1 MRSELVKPNHLDR
14 KAVVY
19 VRQSTPHQVISNQES
34 LRLQYALRQRARE
47 LGWHEADI
55 DVIDADLGLSG
66 AAASHRQGFK
76 ELVARV
82 TLGEVGLVLS
92 VEVTRLARNCSDW
105 YPLLDV
111 CGHRDCLIAD
121 RDGIYDPGTPNGR
134 LLLGLKGTISE
145 LELHTIRGRLT
156 AGLLA
161 KAQRGELALQL
172 PTGFV
177 RDPSGVVTK
186 DPNRE
191 VQERI
196 ALLFGSFLSVRT
208 AVKVMRTFA
217 ARGLALPR
225 RDRHGEVCWRRPTIP
240 AVTAMLKNPA
250 YAGAFVYGRTRQ
262 KPSNLPGARPVK
274 SPRPRMDWRIV
285 VKDKYPAYLSWET
298 FEKIQAMLRD
308 NRAEY
313 MRTKSRGIPRDGAA
327 LLHGITWCGKC
338 GHKMVV
344 RYKGG
349 SQYVCNHLHMQ
360 HDVPVCQCLRA
371 MPIDTQ
377 VAAAFLEAVAP
388 AEIDALS
395 RARKA
400 QRQADDALRRAEEQ
414 QIQRLRYY
422 ATLAERQFNRVDPDN
437 RLVASEL
444 ERRWEAALVELRR
457 AEEALARRQI
467 PAPRQSVGVDP
478 RLRAKVVALGERLPE
493 LWADPATRREHRKA
507 LLRCLIDKVVLRRG
521 ARDKAEVRIVW
532 RGGATTELTVM
543 MPVNT
548 LAALPRHAEMEQRIC
563 ELATNGLYDDE
574 IARILTDEGHRSP
587 WRGTEVLPSTV
598 QGIRLRHR
606 IKAVPRQ
613 TRWPPVKGCLTVTQL
628 AERLRIPMKWI
639 HTQLRRGAI
648 RAIHEPSGRYL
659 FPDTE
664 PAMLAI
670 RQLREHRIKIVDLT
684 GASS

>member
-1 MRSELVKPNHLDR
+1 MKSELIKPNHLDR

-19 VRQSTPHQVISNQES
+19 VRQSSPQQVINNQES

-66 AAASHRQGFK
+66 AAASHRHGFK

-82 TLGEVGLVLS
+82 TLGEVGLILS
-92 VEVTRLARNCSDW
+92 IEVTRLARNCSDW

-111 CGHRDCLIAD
+111 CGHRGCLIAD

-134 LLLGLKGTISE
+134 LSLGLKGTISE

-161 KAQRGELALQL
+161 KAERGELAVQL

-177 RDPSGVVTK
+177 RDPSGVVTQ
-186 DPNRE
+186 DPNCE

-196 ALLFGSFLSVRT
+196 ALLFESFLSART
-208 AVKVMRTFA
+208 AAKVMRTFI
-217 ARGLALPR
+217 ARGIALPR
-225 RDRHGEVCWRRPTIP
+225 RDRDGEVCWRRPTVAAI
-240 AVTAMLKNPA
+240 TTMLKNPA
-250 YAGAFVYGRTRQ
+250 YAGAFVYGRTCQ
-262 KPSNLPGARPVK
+262 KLSKLPGARPVK
-274 SPRPRMDWRIV
+274 SPRPGMDWRIV
-285 VKDKYPAYLSWET
+285 VKDKYPAYISWET
-298 FEKIQAMLRD
+298 FEKITAMLRD

-313 MRTKSRGIPRDGAA
+313 LRTKSRGIPRDGAA
-327 LLHGITWCGKC
+327 LLHGITWCGEC

-349 SQYVCNHLHMQ
+349 SQYVCNHLHQ
-360 HDVPVCQCLRA
+360 QRVPVCQCLRA
-371 MPIDTQ
+371 APIDTQ
-377 VAAAFLEAVAP
+377 VAIAFLEAVAP

-400 QRQADDALRRAEEQ
+400 QRQADEALRRAEEQ
-414 QIQRLRYY
+414 QVQRLRYQ

-444 ERRWEAALVELRR
+444 ERRWETALSELRR
-457 AEEALARRQI
+457 AEEALARRDL
-467 PAPRQSVGVDP
+467 PVPHQSVGVDP
-478 RLRAKVVALGERLPE
+478 HLRAKVVALGERLPAI
-493 LWADPATRREHRKA
+493 WADPATRREHRKA
-507 LLRCLIDKVVLRRG
+507 LLRCLIEKVVMRRS

-532 RGGATTELTVM
+532 RGGATTELIAM
-543 MPVNT
+543 MPVNS
-548 LAALPRHAEMEQRIC
+548 LAALPRYAEMERRIC
-563 ELATNGLYDDE
+563 ELAAKGLYDDQ
-574 IARILTDEGHRSP
+574 IVQILADEGHRSP
-587 WRGTEVLPSTV
+587 WRGTAVLPSAV
-598 QGIRLRHR
+598 RGIRLRHG
-606 IKAVPRQ
+606 IKAVHRQ

-628 AERLRIPMKWI
+628 AERLNIPTKWI

-659 FPDTE
+659 FPDTDQ
-664 PAMLAI
+664 AMHAI
-670 RQLREHRIKIVDLT
+670 RQLREHHIKTVDLT
-684 GASS
+684 GGSS